1 MVFCLSDSK
10 KITDA
15 STNGKFMEVMTTL
28 LGGKYC
34 STLQNVRDLKIKAVL
49 EDCKGMVSKQNHFH
63 CDNVSWLP
71 SKNVWLY
78 VLNETMFLYCWIE
91 WLDN

>member
-1 MVFCLSDSK
+1 MSCAVSENNTFQFFFIKGLVFCLSDSS

-15 STNGKFMEVMTTL
+15 VTNGKFMQIMTTL

-63 CDNVSWLP
+63 CDNNVSQLP
-71 SKNVWLY
+71 SKNV
-78 VLNETMFLYCWIE
+78 
-91 WLDN
+91 